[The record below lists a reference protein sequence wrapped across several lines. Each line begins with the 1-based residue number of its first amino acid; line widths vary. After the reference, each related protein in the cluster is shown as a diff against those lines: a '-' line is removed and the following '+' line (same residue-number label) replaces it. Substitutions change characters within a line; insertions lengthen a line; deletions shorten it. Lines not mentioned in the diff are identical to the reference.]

1 MNKLK
6 GLFKGKTGRLQYFL
20 SLMIIVVYFYCMNTL
35 YYSEGCLVLFP
46 IMGSPWEDLFWIF
59 INLAL
64 GGIYFCFLISLETV
78 GYGFL
83 WSLIVSISII
93 LLYCIQ
99 TIRRCHDSGC
109 SGWMSLVPIFSPF
122 LLIFT
127 ESTDEVSME

>member
-1 MNKLK
+1 MDKLK

-20 SLMIIVVYFYCMNTL
+20 SLMIIVVYFYCMNTA

-46 IMGSPWEDLFWIF
+46 IKGSPWEDLFWIF
-59 INLAL
+59 INLAI
-64 GGIYFCFLISLETV
+64 GGIYFCFLICLETV

-83 WSLIVSISII
+83 WSLIVSILIV

-127 ESTDEVSME
+127 ESTNEE